1 MRKLIALV
9 PSFALLACGGG
20 DKPVVDP
27 TTTAQTTTTATAS
40 ASSTTPT
47 PPSAAGTSAY
57 SFVIGA
63 AGCWLGGSWAEAEGE
78 TQKAERKKAV
88 EARCADVSKMLT
100 GSPDKVEQLRA
111 LEPAITDSMGARVI
125 EFAKNDHLDAAH
137 TENLVKLVTAVGTA
151 QREALLARRAS
162 EKIKGDL
169 DKLSTDKEED
179 AAREKDSDKLTAD
192 EAGIVAQLKP
202 TAALEA
208 LMNLQAG
215 DYSHDGKAI
224 ALLTAIGRVDHAR
237 GLPKHMKVYAA
248 GSVLRL
254 VFGVTPPAVG
264 EDVKAKLVPG
274 TWLAYLT
281 DVAKAANHAVP
292 DTAKTPKEREPFA
305 WAGMVAGFSDKLKVE
320 QPQTQGEL
328 ANVLTSTAGH
338 LDAIAQMASDKG
350 ALRAGQPDA
359 KKPDAK
365 KPDAKKPDAK
375 K

>member
-9 PSFALLACGGG
+9 PSFMFLACGGG

-27 TTTAQTTTTATAS
+27 TTTAQTTTAS
-40 ASSTTPT
+40 ASSAAPT
-47 PPSAAGTSAY
+47 PPGPLGSTAY
-57 SFVIGA
+57 GFVIGA

-88 EARCADVSKMLT
+88 EVRCLDVTKMLT
-100 GSPDKVEQLRA
+100 GSGDKVEQLRA
-111 LEPAITDSMGARVI
+111 LDPAITDSIGAKVI
-125 EFAKNDHLDAAH
+125 AYAKDDHLDATR
-137 TENLVKLVTAVGTA
+137 TENLVKLATAIATA

-192 EAGIVAQLKP
+192 EAAIVAQLKP

-215 DYSHDGKAI
+215 EYSHDGKAI
-224 ALLTAIGRVDHAR
+224 ALLTAISRVDHAR

-248 GSVLRL
+248 GSVLKL
-254 VFGVTPPAVG
+254 AFGVAPPAVG
-264 EDVKAKLVPG
+264 EDVKTKLVPG

-305 WAGMVAGFSDKLKVE
+305 WAGMISGFSDKLKAE

-350 ALRAGQPDA
+350 AARAGQPDA
-359 KKPDAK
+359 KKP
-365 KPDAKKPDAK
+365 
-375 K
+375 

>member
-27 TTTAQTTTTATAS
+27 TTNAQTTTTATAS

-215 DYSHDGKAI
+215 DYSHDGKA
-224 ALLTAIGRVDHAR
+224 AHGDRSRRSRARAAQAHEGVRGGKRPAARVRRH
-237 GLPKHMKVYAA
+237 AA
-248 GSVLRL
+248 GGGRGCESEARPRHVAR
-254 VFGVTPPAVG
+254 
-264 EDVKAKLVPG
+264 VPHG
-274 TWLAYLT
+274 R
-281 DVAKAANHAVP
+281 
-292 DTAKTPKEREPFA
+292 REGRESCGPRHCQDPEGA
-305 WAGMVAGFSDKLKVE
+305 R
-320 QPQTQGEL
+320 
-328 ANVLTSTAGH
+328 
-338 LDAIAQMASDKG
+338 
-350 ALRAGQPDA
+350 ALRVGRHGRWLLGQTEGGAAADA
-359 KKPDAK
+359 R
-365 KPDAKKPDAK
+365 
-375 K
+375 